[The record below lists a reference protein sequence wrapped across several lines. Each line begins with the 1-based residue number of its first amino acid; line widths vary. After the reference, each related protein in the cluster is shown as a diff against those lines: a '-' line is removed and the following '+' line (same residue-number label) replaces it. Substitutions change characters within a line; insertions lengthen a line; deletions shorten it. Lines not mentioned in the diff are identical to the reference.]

1 MACEAEVVTKCP
13 NRLVAF
19 NTGVPYGDVATRF
32 WQRLSVDIQRNA
44 QRALVRR
51 VAGRSG
57 GRDGLERVVDGVVL
71 LEEPGL

>member
-1 MACEAEVVTKCP
+1 MVTKCP

-44 QRALVRR
+44 HRALVRR
-51 VAGRSG
+51 VAARNG
-57 GRDGLERVVDGVVL
+57 GRDDLERVMDDVVL